1 MIQIKQTK
9 TQLLFFIIQTQIG
22 VGILS
27 LPYSVFQRAKQDGWM
42 SILLAGLVVQLLI
55 LLFWMLAKRFPELSY
70 FRYLKLI
77 LGTYIGNVVTIAYTI
92 YGVLVSAL
100 ILMFSTKV
108 IKTWLLIYTP
118 KWIVMSLLVLTAIML
133 AREHVLTISNIYI
146 LVSGL
151 VLFLLFMSLVVLGT
165 YPVEIRYLFPIG
177 KEFGMNMISGAEEA
191 GFSMFG
197 FEMLLLLFPYFNT
210 LGEKS
215 ILKTVSL
222 ASWLVTLLYLT
233 MFLICAVVFSPS
245 ELLIIPQP
253 VLYFVKS
260 INLQIIER
268 IDLIFLS
275 LWIVNVI
282 TSLTSYLFFSLEGS
296 RNLLKG
302 MNKKKGTWCLM
313 GFGSV
318 SFSIA
323 LMVDITKIEV
333 YHFYVMNLSY
343 MMVVILPIIIL
354 ILSLILKRKG
364 ENSG

>member
-1 MIQIKQTK
+1 
-9 TQLLFFIIQTQIG
+9 
-22 VGILS
+22 
-27 LPYSVFQRAKQDGWM
+27 
-42 SILLAGLVVQLLI
+42 
-55 LLFWMLAKRFPELSY
+55 
-70 FRYLKLI
+70 
-77 LGTYIGNVVTIAYTI
+77 
-92 YGVLVSAL
+92 
-100 ILMFSTKV
+100 
-108 IKTWLLIYTP
+108 
-118 KWIVMSLLVLTAIML
+118 MSLLVLTAIML

-302 MNKKKGTWCLM
+302 MNKKKVTWCLM

-364 ENSG
+364 VNSG